1 MPKWPI
7 AFDVLCQYAPCFHGF
22 YRAIISI
29 PFDWSS
35 DEWCSLARHLN
46 MLFEAEVVERLNR
59 LPIDALSSTGEDIEK
74 IQYMQT
80 LVSRYVSRGRPMSG
94 YFIVC
99 CVIEAQWTILAQVLG
114 RAYSAE
120 EIASTHEEAEAAN
133 IAWRKLLRYG
143 TPGSEFTDDVQRGL
157 LRATMKYAL
166 QTFAT
171 LLLQIQEMD
180 ADPAEDSYCWE
191 TMSEGLVSR
200 PSSDSITLDKA
211 VHFLSRRNS
220 LQYAAQRWANWMLAS
235 MTA

>member
-1 MPKWPI
+1 
-7 AFDVLCQYAPCFHGF
+7 
-22 YRAIISI
+22 
-29 PFDWSS
+29 
-35 DEWCSLARHLN
+35 

-120 EIASTHEEAEAAN
+120 DIVSTHEEAEAAN

-200 PSSDSITLDKA
+200 QSTDPITLDKA